1 MYNRHHL
8 AINKPGTRGARKE
21 HRAREAPDGENRWF
35 TAKIESTVPADL
47 TLKEAAAADR
57 KEERDF
63 QKRLFRG

>member
-1 MYNRHHL
+1 MHNRHHL
-8 AINKPGTRGARKE
+8 AINKPGTQGARKE
-21 HRAREAPDGENRWF
+21 HRGKESPGGENRWF
-35 TAKIESTVPADL
+35 TAKVESPGVADL